1 MKKRLKRIIP
11 AALALALAV
20 APLSAYAEEKEEY
33 GPGREYDD
41 ATLAHLEDN
50 VIEYGELEELIDA
63 YNPTLKN
70 LWDTYRDNKDAAKDV
85 AKLKDQIMSG
95 SGQLLD
101 AASQLSNGATQ
112 LEGMLGVS
120 IPGMA
125 IDTSPAT
132 YAGMVY
138 SSLLLE
144 QQAEQMT
151 LSADTLTE
159 VTPEMLKVQVV
170 DTSRAALIAGAQS
183 AMIGYEQLLLQKES
197 LEDSLGLL
205 EDVLRSTEAQA
216 SLGLATQ
223 NDVLSARQTLESA
236 EAGMLTIDVNI
247 QKIRQ
252 TLCTMTGWEYNASPE
267 IRNVPAADMNRIG
280 SMDPAADKAA
290 AVDNNFTRKYNVLS
304 YETLTDGSVE
314 QANMDRT
321 LAQQEAQIA
330 SSLVNLYNDVLQKRN
345 EYQTAVAACEL
356 ERTRMASA
364 ERKYAVGTIGG
375 LEYRQQQNTLK
386 TAEIAVKTADL
397 TLFQAMETY
406 DWAVRGNLS
415 LS

>member
-20 APLSAYAEEKEEY
+20 TPLSAHAEEKEEY

-197 LEDSLGLL
+197 LEDSIGLL
-205 EDVLRSTEAQA
+205 GDVLRSTEAQA

-223 NDVLSARQTLESA
+223 KDVLSARQTLDSA
-236 EAGMLTIDVNI
+236 EA
-247 QKIRQ
+247 R
-252 TLCTMTGWEYNASPE
+252 
-267 IRNVPAADMNRIG
+267 R
-280 SMDPAADKAA
+280 
-290 AVDNNFTRKYNVLS
+290 
-304 YETLTDGSVE
+304 
-314 QANMDRT
+314 
-321 LAQQEAQIA
+321 
-330 SSLVNLYNDVLQKRN
+330 
-345 EYQTAVAACEL
+345 
-356 ERTRMASA
+356 SA
-364 ERKYAVGTIGG
+364 RRSA
-375 LEYRQQQNTLK
+375 R
-386 TAEIAVKTADL
+386 
-397 TLFQAMETY
+397 
-406 DWAVRGNLS
+406 
-415 LS
+415 